1 MKQKTKIILVVCIS
15 ILIIGLLILV
25 VIPFPEKI
33 DCNSYGAIYLKQSEL
48 SSASEIA
55 DALSVVVVVTELNQ
69 SNFIIA
75 RTEILECDSFDYNRY
90 IDSPI

>member
-33 DCNSYGAIYLKQSEL
+33 DCDSLGVIYLTPSEL
-48 SSASEIA
+48 SSASAIA
-55 DALSVVVVVTELNQ
+55 DRFNVVVVLPELDQ
-69 SNFIIA
+69 IIA
-75 RTEILECDSFDYNRY
+75 RTEVLECENFNYNKY
-90 IDSPI
+90 IDSKI